1 VRTIY
6 TAKPCPQFRVAPF
19 NLSLGLWSAG
29 LGFLR
34 PGRRHARAPGC
45 SGASVGEKKTR
56 EPLDVERTSWI
67 RSSVLIWGNQSE
79 P

>member
-19 NLSLGLWSAG
+19 NLSLGSWSAG

-34 PGRRHARAPGC
+34 PGRRRARAPGC
-45 SGASVGEKKTR
+45 SGARVGEKNKPS
-56 EPLDVERTSWI
+56 PLDRDG
-67 RSSVLIWGNQSE
+67 RSRLELGVSLRRMLL
-79 P
+79 